1 MTKNLDSIEDAAT
14 QLVGAIRAAT
24 NDASRHVAACRDDA
38 DHARQILARLAD
50 DAALLVKAQ
59 REASQRLELA
69 VSEAAK
75 VQGRQLAAALAHD
88 AADLF
93 GERIGAMQEE
103 ANRLLAVDAGVRAER
118 GMAHR
123 RKVWTWG
130 TLTVCLSAILMW
142 GWVNKSYGEAERLNA
157 AAEFG
162 RVSAAQLSSYGANVV
177 VGPDGVYLVTP
188 RGFDQA
194 GCGTAGGTPCV
205 RLR

>member
-1 MTKNLDSIEDAAT
+1 MTTNLDGLEGAAT
-14 QLVGAIRAAT
+14 QLLGAIRAAT

-50 DAALLVKAQ
+50 DATLLVKAQ
-59 REASQRLELA
+59 REAAQRLELA

-75 VQGRQLAAALAHD
+75 VQGRQLAA
-88 AADLF
+88 DLF
-93 GERIGAMQEE
+93 GERIGAMQDE
-103 ANRLLAVDAGVRAER
+103 ANRLLAVDAGIRAER

-123 RKVWTWG
+123 RKVWMWG
-130 TLTVCLSAILMW
+130 TLTVCLFAVLTW

>member
-1 MTKNLDSIEDAAT
+1 MNKDLDSVEDAAA
-14 QLVGAIRAAT
+14 QLLGAIQAVT
-24 NDASRHVAACRDDA
+24 NDASWHVAACRDDA
-38 DHARQILARLAD
+38 DHARQILVQLAN

-59 REASQRLELA
+59 REVSQRLELA
-69 VSEAAK
+69 VSEAGK

-93 GERIGAMQEE
+93 GERVCAMQEE
-103 ANRLLAVDAGVRAER
+103 ANRLLAVYVKVRTER
-118 GMAHR
+118 GVAHH

-130 TLTVCLSAILMW
+130 TLTVCLSAILIW
-142 GWVNKSYGEAERLNA
+142 GWVNKSRAEAERPNA
-157 AAEFG
+157 VAEFG

-194 GCGTAGGTPCV
+194 RCGTAGGMPCL